1 MGNDNTVFTLLSAV
15 TSTGAGSGVP
25 FQSAGARVYVY
36 SAAGC
41 SATVLIQGSL
51 NNSVWF
57 TLATVTNPAA
67 SPAGEVWRGT
77 AWPYIRANVSARASG
92 TLTAQA
98 VALAEDPG
106 AWASDVADADASAPN
121 IGVIKYPWT
130 NAELVAAGTGGTEAL
145 LTIGTLPANSQL
157 LSAYAVVG
165 TQATFAAGTLTI
177 GVGRT
182 NPTYADFLAVG
193 DLKAAA
199 GTVYGNAAAERATD
213 AAIQL
218 VTAATPVKAIV
229 TAGAGD
235 IANVTGSTGTIYL
248 LYVTYP

>member
-1 MGNDNTVFTLLSAV
+1 MSNDNTVFTLLSAV
-15 TSTGAGSGVP
+15 TATGAGSGIP

-36 SAAGC
+36 SAAGS

-51 NNSVWF
+51 DNSVWF
-57 TLATVTNPAA
+57 TLATITNPAA
-67 SPAGEVWRGT
+67 SPSGETWRGT

-92 TLTAQA
+92 TISAKA
-98 VALAEDPG
+98 VALASDPG

-121 IGVIKYPWT
+121 IGVIKYAWT
-130 NAELVAAGTGGTEAL
+130 NAEIVALGGGTSGTI
-145 LTIGTLPANSQL
+145 TIGTLPANSQL
-157 LSAYAVVG
+157 LSAYAIVG
-165 TQATFAAGTLTI
+165 TQATFAAGTLTL

-182 NPTYADFLAVG
+182 SATFVDFLAAS

-218 VTAATPVKAIV
+218 VTAATDVKAIV
-229 TAGAGD
+229 TGGAGD
-235 IANVTGSTGTIYL
+235 LANVTGSTGTIYL